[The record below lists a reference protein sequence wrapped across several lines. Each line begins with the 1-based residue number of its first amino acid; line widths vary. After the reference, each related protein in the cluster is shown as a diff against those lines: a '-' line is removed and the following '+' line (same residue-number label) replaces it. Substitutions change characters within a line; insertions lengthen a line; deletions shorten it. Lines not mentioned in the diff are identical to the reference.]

1 MSGIKV
7 ETLASFDNHIQN
19 ILFLW
24 QIDFLVMAAL
34 SLSFTTSIPCS
45 KFRSCSTSQF
55 DSLNS
60 QIRRPSVV
68 TFTTVC
74 ESKEPPAEAGLPG
87 ENSKLEIGS
96 PVIVIEA
103 PKMIKTFASVPCL
116 RVNSGLVKPGDVGRY
131 SYIHLSLQCVNC
143 WHFLCC
149 LVG

>member
-1 MSGIKV
+1 M
-7 ETLASFDNHIQN
+7 
-19 ILFLW
+19 
-24 QIDFLVMAAL
+24 
-34 SLSFTTSIPCS
+34 
-45 KFRSCSTSQF
+45 
-55 DSLNS
+55 
-60 QIRRPSVV
+60 V

-87 ENSKLEIGS
+87 RNSKLEIGS

-131 SYIHLSLQCVNC
+131 SYIYLSLQCVNC
-143 WHFLCC
+143 WLFLCC